1 MQKIGMITAFV
12 IWVFLAVKL
21 ISDNSGEK
29 IELASVFLEEDFSVT
44 EADIRGFGEIGV
56 THMTEQ
62 EKNDVIEAFADAL
75 GLLPGYEFTD
85 TETDKTSEKV
95 LMKNAKSADIIIK
108 LVSVSEDMGL
118 YIETTHYVDICLDL
132 HENINCATTYR
143 DLIQGVFD
151 KQDIKGTVSINFR
164 GMVEGSL
171 NYAKKNE
178 IANALLEKL
187 DANVVSENRGSDIF
201 TIYAYSDMIED
212 SVISAGKEININISE
227 EYDEVNNI
235 TTIYF
240 STPFN
245 NLDY

>member
-12 IWVFLAVKL
+12 IWFFLAVKL

-29 IELASVFLEEDFSVT
+29 IELASVFLEEDFAVT
-44 EADIRGFGEIGV
+44 EADVRGFGEIGV
-56 THMTEQ
+56 TYMTEQ
-62 EKNDVIEAFADAL
+62 EKEAVIVSFAEAL
-75 GLLPGYEFTD
+75 GILPDYELTD
-85 TETDKTSEKV
+85 TETDKTSEKI

-108 LVSVSEDMGL
+108 LVTVSKDMGL
-118 YIETTHYVDICLDL
+118 YIETTQYVDVCLDL

-143 DLIQGVFD
+143 DLIQEVFD
-151 KQDIKGTVSINFR
+151 KQNIKGTVSINFR
-164 GMVEGSL
+164 GIVEGCL

-178 IANALLEKL
+178 IANTLLEKL
-187 DANVVSENRGSDIF
+187 DATVVSENRGSDIF

-212 SVISAGKEININISE
+212 SVISAGKQININISE